1 MAMKAIARKT
11 LSAFFALLLL
21 TSCSTLK
28 QATSEAYR
36 LGYETGKGFKKLGD
50 LGNVIADSQ
59 GNASYNHE
67 DHLVTL
73 FGAYS
78 VLGRSCVLHADVD
91 DLGTTDHP
99 LSSTTGNA
107 GGRVACGVIGTKMP

>member
-36 LGYETGKGFKKLGD
+36 LGYETGKGFK
-50 LGNVIADSQ
+50 N
-59 GNASYNHE
+59 
-67 DHLVTL
+67 
-73 FGAYS
+73 
-78 VLGRSCVLHADVD
+78 
-91 DLGTTDHP
+91 
-99 LSSTTGNA
+99 
-107 GGRVACGVIGTKMP
+107 

>member
-50 LGNVIADSQ
+50 LGNVIDSYLPDDSKLNSGDFNSKDVAAYCESTWILTGISAGLENTDSNKSDYVQ
-59 GNASYNHE
+59 G
-67 DHLVTL
+67 
-73 FGAYS
+73 
-78 VLGRSCVLHADVD
+78 CVDGLKGS
-91 DLGTTDHP
+91 L
-99 LSSTTGNA
+99 
-107 GGRVACGVIGTKMP
+107 